1 MVEEGVTIMLPLEVT
16 EPRPVILTD
25 EALATLQL
33 NTVEPPAATADG
45 LAAKEIMLG
54 TLPP

>member
-1 MVEEGVTIMLPLEVT
+1 MVEEGVTIILPFEAI

-33 NTVEPPAATADG
+33 NTVESPAAIADG
-45 LAAKEIMLG
+45 LAAKEIMFG
-54 TLPP
+54 TLPL